1 MRHTVV
7 QEVGFVRNWR
17 SARCA
22 LIATRA
28 TWPYL
33 LAAVTSLAALGIS
46 LLVGGSATD
55 VPQLLFLGAVAVTAW
70 YGGLWPG
77 LLATLL
83 GFVALDFFFELPAY
97 SLEISD
103 PRTLLESLAYLVI
116 AILLGSL
123 NAQLRGARAR
133 AEVSLAEAR
142 AAVRARDEAL
152 AAVSHDMRTPLTAI
166 EATVAALEQADT
178 ALSQNSRQLLA
189 NIAAESRRLEHFIT
203 DALALSRVEAGVRPN
218 RTLNAPGEVV
228 SAILDR
234 YLLALDGREI
244 SFDVPD
250 TLPLVSFDASLLQQA
265 LGNLLDNVAAHTPP
279 DTRVSITGR
288 IDGRDQL
295 RLEVADSGPGIV
307 PADRERIFRKFERL
321 NDQGAGAGLGLTL
334 ARAATEAQGGEIWV
348 ESSSL
353 GGACFII
360 CLPRAKGFTAADGP

>member
-1 MRHTVV
+1 M
-7 QEVGFVRNWR
+7 
-17 SARCA
+17 
-22 LIATRA
+22 
-28 TWPYL
+28 
-33 LAAVTSLAALGIS
+33 
-46 LLVGGSATD
+46 
-55 VPQLLFLGAVAVTAW
+55 PQLLFLGAVAVTAW

-265 LGNLLDNVAAHTPP
+265 LGNLLDNVAAHTPS